1 MQRQGSFSQAEYAG
15 KKKQTRRD
23 KFLAEMEQVV
33 PWARLVERLRP
44 FYPKGERGRP
54 PIGLERMLRLY
65 FLQQWYGLADEALE
79 DALYDSQAL
88 RGFAGIDLSV
98 AAVPDATTVL
108 NFRHWLEEHDLTRAL
123 FDEVGAMLEER
134 GLLMRQG
141 TIVDATI
148 IAAPPST
155 KNKSKARDPEMH
167 QTKKGNQ
174 WHFGMKAHI
183 GVDVASGVVH
193 TVVGT
198 AANEA
203 DINQTA
209 ALLHGQEEAVFADA
223 GYTGADKRP
232 ELEDRD
238 VSWNIAIKR
247 SIIKALPKALR
258 DLAEPVERALSQ
270 VRAWVEHPFHIVK
283 NLFRHKKLRYRGL
296 AKNTAQL
303 HTLFALANLV
313 IVKKT
318 LLAQRRPDH
327 TRTLSLI
334 PKTTQE
340 TRPQPRFLPP
350 RPLPT
355 GRAARKSGVGRR
367 TVSYPRNVQCFLS
380 AHTFIFI
387 RINRYCRFCELEP
400 RRLGSQK
407 VQSRL
412 GFAAGNRFPGVTSKR
427 GVAKVRKGHGRAC
440 CSLVRAAAVGSASAL
455 NQS

>member
-23 KFLAEMEQVV
+23 RFLAEMEQVV
-33 PWARLVERLRP
+33 PWARLVARLRP

-54 PIGLERMLRLY
+54 PVGLERMLRIY

-98 AAVPDATTVL
+98 AAVPEATTVL
-108 NFRHWLEEHDLTRAL
+108 NFRHWLEQHDLTKAL

-155 KNKSKARDPEMH
+155 KNKNKTRDPEMH

-193 TVVGT
+193 TVTGT

-232 ELEDRD
+232 ELADRD

-247 SIIKALPKALR
+247 SIIRALPTVLR
-258 DLAEPVERALSQ
+258 DWAEAVESALSQ

-296 AKNTAQL
+296 VKNTAQL

-318 LLAQRRPDH
+318 LLAQ
-327 TRTLSLI
+327 
-334 PKTTQE
+334 
-340 TRPQPRFLPP
+340 
-350 RPLPT
+350 
-355 GRAARKSGVGRR
+355 GRA
-367 TVSYPRNVQCFLS
+367 
-380 AHTFIFI
+380 
-387 RINRYCRFCELEP
+387 
-400 RRLGSQK
+400 
-407 VQSRL
+407 
-412 GFAAGNRFPGVTSKR
+412 
-427 GVAKVRKGHGRAC
+427 
-440 CSLVRAAAVGSASAL
+440 
-455 NQS
+455 

>member
-23 KFLAEMEQVV
+23 KFLADMEQVV
-33 PWARLVERLRP
+33 PWGRLVERLRP
-44 FYPKGERGRP
+44 FYPMGERGRP
-54 PIGLERMLRLY
+54 PIGLERMLRIH
-65 FLQQWYGLADEALE
+65 FLQQWYGLADEAME

-88 RGFAGIDLSV
+88 RGFAGIDLTV
-98 AAVPDATTVL
+98 AAVPDATTIM
-108 NFRHWLEEHDLTRAL
+108 NFRHWLESHELSQAL
-123 FDEVGAMLEER
+123 FAEVSAMLEER

-155 KNKSKARDPEMH
+155 KNKQKARDPEMH
-167 QTKKGNQ
+167 QTRKGNQ

-203 DINQTA
+203 DINQMA
-209 ALLHGQEEAVFADA
+209 AVLHGAEEDVFADA

-232 ELEDRD
+232 EHEDRD
-238 VSWNIAIKR
+238 VCWNIAIKR
-247 SIIKALPKALR
+247 SIIKALPKGLR
-258 DLAEPVERALSQ
+258 DLAEPVERALAQ

-296 AKNTAQL
+296 KKNTAQL

-318 LLAQRRPDH
+318 LL
-327 TRTLSLI
+327 
-334 PKTTQE
+334 
-340 TRPQPRFLPP
+340 
-350 RPLPT
+350 
-355 GRAARKSGVGRR
+355 
-367 TVSYPRNVQCFLS
+367 
-380 AHTFIFI
+380 
-387 RINRYCRFCELEP
+387 
-400 RRLGSQK
+400 
-407 VQSRL
+407 VQSR
-412 GFAAGNRFPGVTSKR
+412 A
-427 GVAKVRKGHGRAC
+427 
-440 CSLVRAAAVGSASAL
+440 
-455 NQS
+455 

>member
-1 MQRQGSFSQAEYAG
+1 MQRQGSFSQAEYTS
-15 KKKQTRRD
+15 KKKRTRRD

-44 FYPKGERGRP
+44 LYPKGERGRP
-54 PIGLERMLRLY
+54 PIGLERMVRIH
-65 FLQQWYGLADEALE
+65 FLQQWYGLADEAME

-88 RGFAGIDLSV
+88 RGFAGIDLTV
-98 AAVPDATTVL
+98 AAVPDATTIM
-108 NFRHWLEEHDLTRAL
+108 NFRHWLESHELSQAL
-123 FDEVGAMLEER
+123 FAEVSAMLEER

-148 IAAPPST
+148 IAAAPST
-155 KNKSKARDPEMH
+155 KNKQKMRDPEMH

-183 GVDVASGVVH
+183 GVDVASGLVH
-193 TVVGT
+193 TVRGT

-203 DINQTA
+203 DVTQTA
-209 ALLHGQEEAVFADA
+209 ALLHGQEQDVFGDA

-232 ELEDRD
+232 ELADRE

-247 SIIKALPKALR
+247 SIIKALPQALR
-258 DLAEPVERALSQ
+258 DLAEPVERALAQ

-318 LLAQRRPDH
+318 LL
-327 TRTLSLI
+327 
-334 PKTTQE
+334 
-340 TRPQPRFLPP
+340 
-350 RPLPT
+350 
-355 GRAARKSGVGRR
+355 
-367 TVSYPRNVQCFLS
+367 
-380 AHTFIFI
+380 
-387 RINRYCRFCELEP
+387 
-400 RRLGSQK
+400 
-407 VQSRL
+407 VQSR
-412 GFAAGNRFPGVTSKR
+412 A
-427 GVAKVRKGHGRAC
+427 
-440 CSLVRAAAVGSASAL
+440 
-455 NQS
+455 

>member
-1 MQRQGSFSQAEYAG
+1 MQRQGSFTQAEYAG

-23 KFLAEMEQVV
+23 RFLAEMEEVV
-33 PWARLVERLRP
+33 PWARLVERLRS

-54 PIGLERMLRLY
+54 PIGLERMLRIY

-98 AAVPDATTVL
+98 ATVPDATTVL

-123 FDEVGAMLEER
+123 FDEIGAMLEER

-193 TVVGT
+193 TLTGT

-209 ALLHGQEEAVFADA
+209 ALLHGREEAVFADA

-232 ELEDRD
+232 ELEDCD

-247 SIIKALPKALR
+247 GIIKALPKALR
-258 DLAEPVERALSQ
+258 DWAEAVESALSQ

-318 LLAQRRPDH
+318 LLAQ
-327 TRTLSLI
+327 
-334 PKTTQE
+334 
-340 TRPQPRFLPP
+340 
-350 RPLPT
+350 
-355 GRAARKSGVGRR
+355 GRA
-367 TVSYPRNVQCFLS
+367 
-380 AHTFIFI
+380 
-387 RINRYCRFCELEP
+387 
-400 RRLGSQK
+400 
-407 VQSRL
+407 
-412 GFAAGNRFPGVTSKR
+412 
-427 GVAKVRKGHGRAC
+427 
-440 CSLVRAAAVGSASAL
+440 
-455 NQS
+455 

>member
-33 PWARLVERLRP
+33 PWARLVDRLRP

-54 PIGLERMLRLY
+54 PVGLERMLRLY

-88 RGFAGIDLSV
+88 RGFAGIDLPV

-108 NFRHWLEEHDLTRAL
+108 NFRHWLEEHDLIRAL

-148 IAAPPST
+148 IAAPPRPKT
-155 KNKSKARDPEMH
+155 RARAAT
-167 QTKKGNQ
+167 QKGNQ

-232 ELEDRD
+232 ELEDCD
-238 VSWNIAIKR
+238 VS
-247 SIIKALPKALR
+247 
-258 DLAEPVERALSQ
+258 
-270 VRAWVEHPFHIVK
+270 
-283 NLFRHKKLRYRGL
+283 
-296 AKNTAQL
+296 
-303 HTLFALANLV
+303 
-313 IVKKT
+313 
-318 LLAQRRPDH
+318 
-327 TRTLSLI
+327 
-334 PKTTQE
+334 
-340 TRPQPRFLPP
+340 
-350 RPLPT
+350 
-355 GRAARKSGVGRR
+355 
-367 TVSYPRNVQCFLS
+367 C
-380 AHTFIFI
+380 
-387 RINRYCRFCELEP
+387 
-400 RRLGSQK
+400 
-407 VQSRL
+407 
-412 GFAAGNRFPGVTSKR
+412 
-427 GVAKVRKGHGRAC
+427 
-440 CSLVRAAAVGSASAL
+440 
-455 NQS
+455 

>member
-33 PWARLVERLRP
+33 PWARLVERLQP
-44 FYPKGERGRP
+44 LYPKGERGRP
-54 PIGLERMLRLY
+54 PIGLERMLRIY
-65 FLQQWYGLADEALE
+65 FLQNWYGLADEALE

-88 RGFAGIDLSV
+88 RGFAGIDLAV
-98 AAVPDATTVL
+98 ASVPDATTL
-108 NFRHWLEEHDLTRAL
+108 LHFRHWLEQHELTKVL
-123 FDEVGAMLEER
+123 FDEVWAMLEER

-148 IAAPPST
+148 IAAPSST
-155 KNKSKARDPEMH
+155 KNKSKSRDPEMH
-167 QTKKGNQ
+167 QTRKGNQ
-174 WHFGMKAHI
+174 WYFGMKAHI

-193 TVVGT
+193 TVIGT

-203 DINQTA
+203 DINQTG
-209 ALLHGQEEAVFADA
+209 ALLHGREEAVFADA

-247 SIIKALPKALR
+247 SIIKALPKGLR

-270 VRAWVEHPFHIVK
+270 VRAVVEHPFHVVK
-283 NLFRHKKLRYRGL
+283 NRFHHKKLRYRGL

-318 LLAQRRPDH
+318 LLAQPH
-327 TRTLSLI
+327 
-334 PKTTQE
+334 
-340 TRPQPRFLPP
+340 
-350 RPLPT
+350 
-355 GRAARKSGVGRR
+355 A
-367 TVSYPRNVQCFLS
+367 
-380 AHTFIFI
+380 
-387 RINRYCRFCELEP
+387 
-400 RRLGSQK
+400 
-407 VQSRL
+407 
-412 GFAAGNRFPGVTSKR
+412 
-427 GVAKVRKGHGRAC
+427 
-440 CSLVRAAAVGSASAL
+440 
-455 NQS
+455 

>member
-23 KFLAEMEQVV
+23 KFLSGMERVV
-33 PWARLVERLRP
+33 PWARLVERLQP
-44 FYPKGERGRP
+44 FYPKGQRGRP
-54 PIGLERMLRLY
+54 PIGLERMLRLH

-98 AAVPDATTVL
+98 AAVPDATTVM
-108 NFRHWLEEHDLTRAL
+108 NFRHWLEEHDLTRVL
-123 FDEVGAMLEER
+123 FEEVGAMLEER

-155 KNKSKARDPEMH
+155 KNKKKARDPEMH

-183 GVDVASGVVH
+183 GVDVASGLVH

-209 ALLHGQEEAVFADA
+209 SLLHGQESDVFADA

-232 ELEDRD
+232 DLEDRD
-238 VSWNIAIKR
+238 VAWNIAIRR
-247 SIIKALPKALR
+247 SIIKALPTSLR
-258 DLAEPVERALSQ
+258 ELAEPVERALAQ

-303 HTLFALANLV
+303 RTLFALANLV
-313 IVKKT
+313 IVKKA
-318 LLAQRRPDH
+318 LLAP
-327 TRTLSLI
+327 
-334 PKTTQE
+334 
-340 TRPQPRFLPP
+340 
-350 RPLPT
+350 
-355 GRAARKSGVGRR
+355 GRV
-367 TVSYPRNVQCFLS
+367 
-380 AHTFIFI
+380 
-387 RINRYCRFCELEP
+387 
-400 RRLGSQK
+400 
-407 VQSRL
+407 
-412 GFAAGNRFPGVTSKR
+412 
-427 GVAKVRKGHGRAC
+427 
-440 CSLVRAAAVGSASAL
+440 
-455 NQS
+455 